1 MAKLTDGIF
10 KSRRVKIYQVSR
22 QFSDDRKNLPNNYR
36 INILKNSISS
46 HIFRNNQMFD
56 FIIYI
61 QEVVANWVDSVNVLK
76 VFKSYTV
83 KKDDKNI
90 R

>member
-61 QEVVANWVDSVNVLK
+61 QEVVANWVDSVNGLK